1 MREIELKQNM
11 STNTKK
17 LYIAKDIKLAQEKS
31 KRVQKYFTK
40 KTSKRRTVQIRI
52 SENWY
57 QEIKVVANEENIM
70 LSFMLDE
77 ICRFF
82 FKNYK

>member
-1 MREIELKQNM
+1 MREIEPKQNM

-17 LYIAKDIKLAQEKS
+17 LYIPKDIKLAQEKNI
-31 KRVQKYFTK
+31 RIRKYFTR

-52 SENWY
+52 SEEWH
-57 QEIKVVANEENIM
+57 QEIKIIAGEEKIM